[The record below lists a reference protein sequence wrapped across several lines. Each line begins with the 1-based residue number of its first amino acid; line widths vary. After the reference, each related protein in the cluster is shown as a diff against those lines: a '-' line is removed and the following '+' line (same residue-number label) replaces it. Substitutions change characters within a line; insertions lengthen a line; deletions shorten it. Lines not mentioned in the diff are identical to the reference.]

1 MIYGDALV
9 PGAPGTWQ
17 RDVWFALNRSARVG
31 SPAGRHRFRTA
42 PPFTYNHGGH
52 GGLDRDLLVTAGR
65 PRLPYGRSTQGRGYL
80 THVPHTIL
88 FAWHKGAM
96 AGRMVAWWCGARTAY
111 FRLIDEPSS
120 PLCRMCLF
128 RLGEECPV

>member
-17 RDVWFALNRSARVG
+17 RDVWWALNRSARIG
-31 SPAGRHRFRTA
+31 QPTGRNRWRTA
-42 PPFTYNHGGH
+42 PPFHYDEGRGG
-52 GGLDRDLLVTAGR
+52 RVLLITGGR

-80 THVPHTIL
+80 THVPHTVL
-88 FAWHKGAM
+88 MAWHRGALT
-96 AGRMVAWWCGARTAY
+96 GRMVAWHCGARTAY

-128 RLGEECPV
+128 RLGEECPA